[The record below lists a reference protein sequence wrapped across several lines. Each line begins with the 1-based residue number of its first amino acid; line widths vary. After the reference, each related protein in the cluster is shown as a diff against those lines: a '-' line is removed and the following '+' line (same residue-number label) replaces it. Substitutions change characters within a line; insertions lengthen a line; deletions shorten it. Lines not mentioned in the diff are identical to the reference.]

1 MCDGEVLYPGH
12 ILDFK
17 DHSIL
22 VGECIGSSI
31 IPREEDVHSPA
42 HKSVNNSRS
51 FAQVVKSSI
60 SLKAPSLPEA
70 PPIRWKASCS
80 SFNDGSS
87 TFQAFLLLRP
97 QAKRL
102 VLLDTHEEVLDAR
115 FLLENERVHPGLI
128 LDLISHT
135 VVVGERTIS
144 DSLALGVNILKSSNS
159 KPDSHQKTNISQ
171 GTKDVLALDF
181 SKESLFK
188 QHAKVSLV
196 ILLHLP
202 MHHIEELF

>member
-1 MCDGEVLYPGH
+1 LVGKSLCDGEVFYPGH

-31 IPREEDVHSPA
+31 IPREEDVHFPT

-60 SLKAPSLPEA
+60 YLKAPSLPEA
-70 PPIRWKASCS
+70 PPVRWKASCS

-102 VLLDTHEEVLDAR
+102 VLLDTHE
-115 FLLENERVHPGLI
+115 
-128 LDLISHT
+128 
-135 VVVGERTIS
+135 
-144 DSLALGVNILKSSNS
+144 
-159 KPDSHQKTNISQ
+159 
-171 GTKDVLALDF
+171 
-181 SKESLFK
+181 
-188 QHAKVSLV
+188 
-196 ILLHLP
+196 
-202 MHHIEELF
+202 